1 MKKVILSEEQ
11 IKRMIDKLVITEQQ
25 ASEFAGSTDA
35 NSVSHTL
42 LSKNFGLPEG
52 NTHENFYYS
61 ANVVDVI
68 KMSENSSSRSQ
79 FLSVFKPTTVY
90 GNNPKIFMDYFDVN
104 GDKIDDKGSKVFN
117 FVKGTVTASHNGLLA
132 LVRSMD
138 RMSGKSG
145 KLTITFG
152 RAKGGKNSE
161 AERSSQGVTFDS
173 NRSFDLS
180 PFMRLIQDAF
190 VQVSI
195 YPQSRKYITADSFPG
210 HSIDKI
216 IERIPTWISQLITG
230 QGGFMDTKRKDEILT
245 NLQPKGYITN
255 IDFDVNS
262 IIEQLKPLSSQA
274 DMYANGNSNQ
284 DGTPKLEYN
293 QNKRK
298 ALDKISSSY
307 YNDFSNKIRDA
318 YITNFKIYIE
328 NYLPNSKEQLLPL
341 LKNVKLD
348 VVTLGSE
355 HYQDFNAKFF
365 SGSSSN
371 SSLSNSS
378 GNYKTGN

>member
-1 MKKVILSEEQ
+1 MKKVILTEDQ
-11 IKRMIDKLVITEQQ
+11 IKRMVDKLVINEQQ

-42 LSKNFGLPEG
+42 LFKNFGLPEG

-68 KMSENSSSRSQ
+68 KMSENLSNRSQ
-79 FLSVFKPTTVY
+79 FLSVFKPTTAY

-117 FVKGTVTASHNGLLA
+117 FVKGTVTATHNGLLA

-161 AERSSQGVTFDS
+161 NERSSQGVTFDS
-173 NRSFDLS
+173 NRSFDLT

-195 YPQSRKYITADSFPG
+195 YPQSRKYITADSFSG
-210 HSIDKI
+210 YSIDKI
-216 IERIPTWISQLITG
+216 IERIPTWISQLVTG
-230 QGGFMDTKRKDEILT
+230 QGGFMDYTRKDEILKA
-245 NLQPKGYITN
+245 LQPKGYITN

-262 IIEQLKPLSSQA
+262 IIEQLKPLSSQV
-274 DMYANGNSNQ
+274 DMYPQGRSNQ
-284 DGTPKLEYN
+284 DGTPKYEYN

-298 ALDKISSSY
+298 LLDKISSSY
-307 YNDFSNKIRDA
+307 YSDFSNKIRTA

-348 VVTLGSE
+348 IVTLGSE
-355 HYQDFNAKFF
+355 HYNDFNSKFYA
-365 SGSSSN
+365 GTSSN

-378 GNYKTGN
+378 GNYKSGN